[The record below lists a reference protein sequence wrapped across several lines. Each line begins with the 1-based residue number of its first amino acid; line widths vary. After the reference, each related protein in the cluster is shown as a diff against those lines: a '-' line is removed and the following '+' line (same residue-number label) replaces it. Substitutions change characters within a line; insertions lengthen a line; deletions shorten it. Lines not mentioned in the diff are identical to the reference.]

1 MLISSTRNPAVK
13 LARSLY
19 HKKYRKL
26 HGKFLVEGIRPVKEA
41 VDTGA
46 PVEIIFHCPDRLK
59 SELALR
65 TVEEARRR
73 GIKCLQVSERVMESI
88 CMKEN
93 PQGIAAVVAKVEK
106 GLEDVEVGDD
116 SLILWAHGIGDPGN
130 LGTMIRT
137 ADAFGVDWF
146 ILSGRSTDPFDPK
159 SVRASMGSIF
169 NVPIAIEPDP
179 MRVASRLKEE
189 GVKLVATSPSAE
201 KLCFQADYELPLALM
216 VGSEGEGLPEELIS
230 LADERIRIPMVGR
243 ADSLNVAVATGITLY
258 EIVRSLSPPSSTS
271 RKRLSPRA
279 RPS

>member
-1 MLISSTRNPAVK
+1 MISSTRNPAVK

-26 HGKFLVEGIRPVKEA
+26 HGKFLVEGIRLVKEA

-65 TVEEARRR
+65 TIEEARRR
-73 GIKCLQVSERVMESI
+73 GVKCLQVSERVIGSI

-93 PQGIAAVVAKVEK
+93 PQGIAAVVGKVDRSLDELKVE
-106 GLEDVEVGDD
+106 GG

-146 ILSGRSTDPFDPK
+146 ILSGGSADPFDPK

-169 NVPIAIEPDP
+169 SVPVIIEPDP
-179 MRVASRLKEE
+179 MRIASRLRGE
-189 GVKLVATSPSAE
+189 GVKLIATSPSGG
-201 KLCFQADYELPLALM
+201 KPCFQADYEPPLALM
-216 VGSEGEGLPEELIS
+216 VGSEGEGLPEELMG

-243 ADSLNVAVATGITLY
+243 ADSLNVAVAAGIALY
-258 EIVRSLSPPSSTS
+258 EIVRSLSLPSSAS
-271 RKRLSPRA
+271 
-279 RPS
+279 